1 MKTIILGPPGT
12 GKTTTLLNL
21 VDQFIQQGV
30 RPKQIGYFSFTRKA
44 AREAAT
50 RAAEKFGLDAEKD
63 LENFRTLHSFAFQ
76 RLGMTKE
83 KMMTAEDYREFGKM
97 VGIPIKTGKHS
108 EEDGT
113 FNSDNE
119 YLTIMN
125 TARVKRMDL
134 LEYYDSRQNILDIE
148 RDTLYLLSEELKRY
162 KKEKGLKDFTDLLED
177 FIKQENKPS
186 FEALFIDEA
195 QDLSLIQ
202 WDMVR
207 SMWVN
212 ANKTYIAG
220 DDDQAIFKWAGADV
234 DHFIALKEEVNDI
247 KVLDQ
252 SYRIPGGPI
261 HELSQKI
268 ISKIQN
274 RFDKD
279 YKPRTEH
286 GILRRY
292 SDVTQVDMSK
302 GNWLVLS
309 SANHFLDDVKE
320 VCELRGWYYQHRGM
334 NSVPLKL
341 LIALNN
347 WERWRKKDAIQ
358 GATNLLG
365 PIEIKNIYEYLG
377 SNVSPGFRTGKLFH
391 SEEKY
396 TLKEC
401 MEKYGLLTDKVWY
414 ESFDGLDTITEN
426 YIRNMR
432 ANGEQINKNPRIIMS
447 TIHGAKGGEADK
459 VLLMQ
464 DLTNAALETMSYDPD
479 ELHRLFYTGA
489 TRAKRELHVLDPKN
503 FDRAYIL

>member
-21 VDQFIQQGV
+21 VDEFIKDGV
-30 RPKQIGYFSFTRKA
+30 RPKQIGYFSFTKKA
-44 AREAAT
+44 ATEAAT
-50 RAAEKFGLDAEKD
+50 RAADKFGLDIEND
-63 LENFRTLHSFAFQ
+63 LTFFRTLHSYAFNQ
-76 RLGMTKE
+76 LGVTKE
-83 KMMTAEDYREFGKM
+83 KMMGPLEYKEFGIKC
-97 VGIPIKTGKHS
+97 GIPIKTAKFS
-108 EEDGT
+108 TDDGT

-119 YLTIMN
+119 YLTIIN

-148 RDTLYLLSEELKRY
+148 RNTLFLLAEELEKF

-177 FIKQENKPS
+177 FLEKETTKK
-186 FEALFIDEA
+186 FEVLFIDEA
-195 QDLSLIQ
+195 QDLSLLQ

-207 SMWVN
+207 KIWEN

-234 DHFIALKEEVNDI
+234 DHFIALKEEVDDI
-247 KVLDQ
+247 KTLDQ

-268 ISKIQN
+268 INKIQN
-274 RFDKD
+274 RFDKS
-279 YKPRTEH
+279 YKPRDEV
-286 GILRRY
+286 GILKRY
-292 SDVTQVDMSK
+292 SDITQVNMSE
-302 GNWLVLS
+302 GNWLILS
-309 SANHFLDDVKE
+309 SANHFLEDAKDL
-320 VCELRGWYYQHRGM
+320 CEIQGWYYQYRGI

-341 LIALNN
+341 LLALNN
-347 WERWRKKDAIQ
+347 WEAWRK
-358 GATNLLG
+358 GAHLNHL
-365 PIEIKNIYEYLG
+365 EIKNIYEYLG
-377 SNVSPGFRTGKLFH
+377 SNVLPGFKKGKTLH

-396 TLKEC
+396 TLQKCKENH
-401 MEKYGLLTDKVWY
+401 GLLTDKVWF
-414 ESFDGLDTITEN
+414 EAFEGLDPITET

-432 ANGEQINKNPRIIMS
+432 ANGEKINKNPRIIMS

-464 DLTNAALETMSYDPD
+464 DLTNAALETFSHDPD

>member
-21 VDQFIQQGV
+21 VDQFIQQGI

-63 LENFRTLHSFAFQ
+63 LENFRTLHSYAFS
-76 RLGMTKE
+76 RLAMSKE
-83 KMMTAEDYREFGKM
+83 KMMTAENYREFGKL
-97 VGIPIKTGKHS
+97 VGIPIKTGKYS
-108 EEDGT
+108 EDDGT

-177 FIKQENKPS
+177 FIAQETKQS

-202 WDMVR
+202 WEMVR
-207 SMWVN
+207 SLWVN
-212 ANKTYIAG
+212 AKKTYIAG

-234 DHFIALKEEVNDI
+234 DHFIALKEEVNNI

-268 ISKIQN
+268 ISKIDN

-279 YKPRTEH
+279 YKPRAEH

-292 SDVTQVDMSK
+292 SDVTQVNMSK

-309 SANHFLDDVKE
+309 SANHFLDDVKDL
-320 VCELRGWYYQHRGM
+320 CELQGWYYQHKGC

-347 WERWRKKDAIQ
+347 WEKWRKGDIA
-358 GATNLLG
+358 LG
-365 PIEIKNIYEYLG
+365 TIEIKNIYQYLG
-377 SNVSPGFRTGKLFH
+377 DKVLVGFRSGKTLH
-391 SEEKY
+391 SDKKY
-396 TLKEC
+396 LIRDCQAEH
-401 MEKYGLLTDKVWY
+401 GLVTTDVWY
-414 ESFDGLDTITEN
+414 EAFDGLDTITEN

-464 DLTNAALETMSYDPD
+464 DLTNAALETFSHDPD

>member
-21 VDQFIQQGV
+21 VDQFIQQGI

-44 AREAAT
+44 AREAAN
-50 RAAEKFGLDAEKD
+50 RAAEKFNLDAEKD

-76 RLGMTKE
+76 RLGMSKE
-83 KMMTAEDYREFGKM
+83 KMMTAENYREFGKL
-97 VGIPIKTGKHS
+97 VGIPIKTSKYS
-108 EEDGT
+108 EDDGT

-177 FIKQENKPS
+177 FIKQENKPK

-207 SMWVN
+207 SMWAN
-212 ANKTYIAG
+212 AEKTYIAG

-268 ISKIQN
+268 INKVQN
-274 RFDKD
+274 RFDKN

-292 SDVTQVDMSK
+292 SDVTQVNMSE

-309 SANHFLDDVKE
+309 SANHFLDDVKDL
-320 VCELRGWYYQHRGM
+320 CELQGWYYQHRGS

-347 WERWRKKDAIQ
+347 WEKWRKGDVA
-358 GATNLLG
+358 LG
-365 PIEIKNIYEYLG
+365 PIEIKNIYQYLG
-377 SNVSPGFRTGKLFH
+377 DRVLPGFRSGKTLH
-391 SEEKY
+391 SDKKY
-396 TLKEC
+396 LVRDCRAEH
-401 MEKYGLLTDKVWY
+401 GLVTEDVWY
-414 ESFDGLDTITEN
+414 EAFDGLDTITEN

-464 DLTNAALETMSYDPD
+464 DLTNAALETFSHDPD